1 MSNTSV
7 AAARFRMPSVDAAV
21 RGLGMLAVRRDL
33 TAHTAAVAAYKPC
46 IDARNGAQGR
56 HRAWSPPV

>member
-7 AAARFRMPSVDAAV
+7 AAARFGMSSSDVAV
-21 RGLGMLAVRRDL
+21 CGLGMLAVRRDL
-33 TAHTAAVAAYKPC
+33 TAHTAAVATYKPF